1 MSDIAKKEKQ
11 INYGGIF
18 QDSIESSAKKEKVW
32 FMRIKDVFIPFNLRS
47 RVKVSK
53 NDYDCLVFNNK
64 TLFPL
69 ELKTTDKKSISMKEE
84 IIKAHQVEKLA
95 EANTYEDVIAGFL
108 FNFRNENNNTYF
120 VPIQSFITYKHYAES
135 QEPHTYKCR
144 EGKKLNKSSISIDIC
159 KEIGIEVM
167 SVKKRVHYH
176 YFVKQLTEELI
187 AREKMMG

>member
-1 MSDIAKKEKQ
+1 MSKINYGQNFEKDVQQSCKKEKT
-11 INYGGIF
+11 
-18 QDSIESSAKKEKVW
+18 W
-32 FMRIKDVFIPFNLRS
+32 FMRIKDVYIPFNLRNRIRTS
-47 RVKVSK
+47 R

-108 FNFRNENNNTYF
+108 FNFRNEENSTFF
-120 VPIQSFITYKHYAES
+120 VPIEEYQRYKNIAQNQLEHS
-135 QEPHTYKCR
+135 YKAKVNR
-144 EGKKLNKSSISIDIC
+144 ASIPIGIC
-159 KEIGIEVM
+159 KEIGVEVL

-176 YFVKQLTEELI
+176 YFIKQLTEDLI
-187 AREKMMG
+187 AREKEFEDKFNG